1 MKKNRLASALL
12 SALLL
17 ASTLLPFS
25 VSAAP
30 APEITAQHALLM
42 DAHYDE
48 VLYDKYGYEKAAPA
62 SITKVMTAL
71 LVMEAIEAGKL
82 SPDDMITADESAL
95 RGVTS
100 DSSTQNIKP
109 GETMSVKDL
118 LHCMLVASAN
128 EAANIL
134 AVAVD
139 GSVDEFLLHMNTR
152 AQELGCMNTHFVNTH
167 GMPETDHYSTAYD
180 IYLYT
185 KAAMEYDFFREI
197 VYTSVYET
205 QPTNMANA
213 RTFYNTNGLITQWR
227 FRGYLYDKALGV
239 KTGSTGESNGYCLVS
254 AAEDGEEYLIAVV
267 LGAEHI
273 LDAKGNI
280 TDRRQFSESRA
291 LYQWG
296 FANFQ
301 RTTISKDSSPVAQ
314 VAVTLSQEA
323 DSVMVKP
330 VGEISRT
337 LPVDLNLDEIEST
350 ISMFQDTVEAPIQ
363 EGQVLGTMTLS
374 HEGEVY
380 GTLDLVAV
388 NSVERSEFLY
398 RQAQVKDF
406 FDQSGTK
413 LILGAVLLLV
423 LVVVLRLLVFRKR
436 RRPSMAGRRRG
447 GGYSG
452 RRRR

>member
-1 MKKNRLASALL
+1 MKKNRILSFVFSLVILAGC
-12 SALLL
+12 L
-17 ASTLLPFS
+17 APCSL
-25 VSAAP
+25 AAP
-30 APEITAQHALLM
+30 APEITAQKALLM

-48 VLYDKYGYEKAAPA
+48 VLYDKGAYDKTAPA

-71 LVMEAIEAGKL
+71 LVMEAIESGRL
-82 SPDDMITADESAL
+82 SLDDMITADDTC
-95 RGVTS
+95 RTGMTT
-100 DSSTQNIKP
+100 DSSTQNIKA
-109 GETMSVKDL
+109 GEIMSVKDL
-118 LHCMLVASAN
+118 LYCMMVPSAN

-139 GSVDEFLLHMNTR
+139 GSIDAFIQHMNAR
-152 AQELGCMNTHFVNTH
+152 AGELGCQNTHFTNAH
-167 GMPETDHYSTAYD
+167 GMPEDGHYSTAYD

-185 KAAMEYDFFREI
+185 KAAMEYDLFREI

-205 QPTNMANA
+205 QPTNMAKA

-239 KTGSTGESNGYCLVS
+239 KTGSTGENNGYCLVS

-273 LDAKGNI
+273 LDANGNI
-280 TDRRQFSESRA
+280 TDRRQFTESKA

-301 RTTISKDSSPVAQ
+301 RTTISKGSAPVAQ
-314 VAVTLSQEA
+314 VKVTLSQEA

-330 VGEISRT
+330 VGEFSRT
-337 LPVDLNLDEIEST
+337 LPVDMNMNDIQST
-350 ISMFQDTVEAPIQ
+350 IALFQDTVEAPVA

-374 HEGEVY
+374 YNGEVY
-380 GTLDLVAV
+380 GSLDLVAV
-388 NSVERSEFLY
+388 NSVERSDFLY
-398 RQAQVKDF
+398 RKAQVEDF
-406 FDQSGTK
+406 FEKSGTK
-413 LILGAVLLLV
+413 LLLGGVGLV
-423 LVVVLRLLVFRKR
+423 LFILVVWLFAFRKR
-436 RRPSMAGRRRG
+436 RPSSKRR
-447 GGYSG
+447 YSG

>member
-1 MKKNRLASALL
+1 MKKNRLI
-12 SALLL
+12 
-17 ASTLLPFS
+17 STLLTVLLLTTAIIPF
-25 VSAAP
+25 AAFAAEP
-30 APEITAQHALLM
+30 PEVTAQHALLM

-48 VLYDKYGYEKAAPA
+48 VLYDKGAYEKTDPA

-71 LVMEAIEAGKL
+71 LVMEAIEAGTL
-82 SPDDMITADESAL
+82 TPEDMITADESSQ

-109 GETMSVKDL
+109 GEIMSVKDL
-118 LHCMLVASAN
+118 LYCMMVPSAN

-139 GSVDEFLLHMNTR
+139 GSVDTFLQHMNTR
-152 AQELGCMNTHFVNTH
+152 AQELGCLNTHFANTH
-167 GMPETDHYSTAYD
+167 GMPEENHYSTAYD

-185 KAAMEYDFFREI
+185 KAAMEYDLFREI

-205 QPTNMANA
+205 QATNLAGP

-254 AAEDGEEYLIAVV
+254 AAEDGDEYLIAVV
-267 LGAEHI
+267 LGAEQV
-273 LDAKGNI
+273 LDANGNI

-291 LYQWG
+291 LYKWG
-296 FANFQ
+296 FSNFQ

-350 ISMFQDTVEAPIQ
+350 IAMFQDTVEAPVQ

-374 HEGEVY
+374 YEDEVF

-398 RQAQVKDF
+398 RQAQVKEF
-406 FDQSGTK
+406 FEQSGTK
-413 LILGAVLLLV
+413 LVLGAVLILV
-423 LVVVLRLLVFRKR
+423 LIVLLRLFVFRKR
-436 RRPSMAGRRRG
+436 RRPSAAGRRSG

>member
-1 MKKNRLASALL
+1 MKKNRLI
-12 SALLL
+12 
-17 ASTLLPFS
+17 STLLTVLLLTTAIIPFS
-25 VSAAP
+25 TFAAEP
-30 APEITAQHALLM
+30 PEVTAQHALLM

-48 VLYDKYGYEKAAPA
+48 VLYDKGAYEKTSPA

-71 LVMEAIEAGKL
+71 LVMEAIEAGAL
-82 SPDDMITADESAL
+82 APEDMITADESSQKGL
-95 RGVTS
+95 TS

-118 LHCMLVASAN
+118 LYCMMVPSAN

-139 GSVDEFLLHMNTR
+139 GSVDTFLQHMNSR
-152 AQELGCMNTHFVNTH
+152 AQELGCLNTHFANTH
-167 GMPETDHYSTAYD
+167 GMPEENHYSTAYD

-185 KAAMEYDFFREI
+185 KAAMEYDLFREI

-205 QPTNMANA
+205 QATNLAGP

-254 AAEDGEEYLIAVV
+254 AAEDGDEYLIAVV
-267 LGAEHI
+267 LGAEQV
-273 LDAKGNI
+273 LDANGNI

-296 FANFQ
+296 FSNFQ

-350 ISMFQDTVEAPIQ
+350 ITMFQDTVEAPVQ

-374 HEGEVY
+374 CEDEVF

-398 RQAQVKDF
+398 RQAQVKAF
-406 FDQSGTK
+406 FEQSGTK
-413 LILGAVLLLV
+413 LVLGAVLILV
-423 LVVVLRLLVFRKR
+423 LIVLLRLFVFRKR
-436 RRPSMAGRRRG
+436 RRPSAAGRRSG